1 MSNIKAV
8 PARKRGLHH
17 SVHIG
22 IHGGVDVRTVLRS
35 QDHIFSHRW
44 VTIFSYQWFS
54 ASAPL
59 AHGAPLLI
67 DLLILFNIS
76 SFLSFSF
83 THLLVRSFVR
93 SFIRS
98 FVRSFVHSFIH
109 SLRLPHFSGYKKPCV
124 RPYIGYS

>member
-35 QDHIFSHRW
+35 QDHIFSHTW

-67 DLLILFNIS
+67 YLLILFNTS
-76 SFLSFSF
+76 YFLSFSF
-83 THLLVRSFVR
+83 TRSFVH
-93 SFIRS
+93 SFI
-98 FVRSFVHSFIH
+98 RSFVHSFIH